1 MQPTPSPPTI
11 DTVSGY
17 LRRRGRSA
25 HALTAGEAATLA
37 IAVVRGCAT
46 APSRAA
52 PGEWRLT
59 PEGRPVLV
67 AHPGGD
73 DVLAATVAVLDEV
86 ASLVS
91 ADVRPGF
98 ARLRDGVL
106 TEPPPTWAL
115 LEKRLLAV
123 VEPQPL
129 VLGPLAPAEPVAP
142 RAARDEQDATAPTF
156 IGRIAASV
164 RRIRP
169 PVLALGVGVAAVL
182 AVVAMTLVPRVEP
195 ATTSED
201 HPAGVASAAAAS
213 ATAPPG
219 RLPSATPTADGALSA
234 EPDAEDAAPVS
245 GTASSSDR
253 PAPSSSASEENA
265 VGAGAAASE
274 IDDVRAAA
282 ASLLAALAACADEDC
297 TSRLRESAARS
308 GDPAPWDPAIAELD
322 VVDDFGGLAVVRLSA
337 DGRTQYV
344 TLVRQEDRWLVRSV
358 RDVADQPS

>member
-52 PGEWRLT
+52 PEEWRLT

-73 DVLAATVAVLDEV
+73 DVLAAMVAVLDEV

-129 VLGPLAPAEPVAP
+129 VLGPLAPAEAVAP
-142 RAARDEQDATAPTF
+142 RAVHDDPDATAPTF
-156 IGRIAASV
+156 ISRVAASV

-169 PVLALGVGVAAVL
+169 PVLALGVGVAAVV
-182 AVVAMTLVPRVEP
+182 AVVAMTLVPPVER

-201 HPAGVASAAAAS
+201 QPAGVASAAAA
-213 ATAPPG
+213 TAPPG
-219 RLPSATPTADGALSA
+219 RLSSATPTAEGALSA
-234 EPDAEDAAPVS
+234 EPDSEDAAPVP

-253 PAPSSSASEENA
+253 PASPSAASEESA

-274 IDDVRAAA
+274 TDDVRAAA
-282 ASLLAALAACADEDC
+282 ASLLASLAACADEEC
-297 TSRLRESAARS
+297 TSRLRESAAGS

>member
-17 LRRRGRSA
+17 LHRRERSA

-59 PEGRPVLV
+59 AEGRPVLV

-73 DVLAATVAVLDEV
+73 DVLAATVTVLDEV

-98 ARLRDGVL
+98 ARLRDGML
-106 TEPPPTWAL
+106 TEPPPSWAL

-129 VLGPLAPAEPVAP
+129 VLGPLTPVPAVTP
-142 RAARDEQDATAPTF
+142 RTERDDQDAVAPTF
-156 IGRIAASV
+156 IARVRAAGHRV
-164 RRIRP
+164 RP

-182 AVVAMTLVPRVEP
+182 AVVAITLVSSAEP
-195 ATTSED
+195 TR
-201 HPAGVASAAAAS
+201 AGADQPVALASAAAA
-213 ATAPPG
+213 T
-219 RLPSATPTADGALSA
+219 PSHSVPSGTPTSEGALSTRSDSGD
-234 EPDAEDAAPVS
+234 ELPAP
-245 GTASSSDR
+245 GAASSSDGS
-253 PAPSSSASEENA
+253 ASSATKDDEDA
-265 VGAGAAASE
+265 MGAGTAADVE
-274 IDDVRAAA
+274 DVRAAA
-282 ASLLAALAACADEDC
+282 SALLASLAACTDEHC
-297 TSRLRESAARS
+297 TSRFTESLDDSSDRAPL
-308 GDPAPWDPAIAELD
+308 DPAAADLE
-322 VVDDFGGLAVVRLSA
+322 VVDDFGDLAVVRLSA
-337 DGRTQYV
+337 VGRTQYV

>member
-73 DVLAATVAVLDEV
+73 DVLAATVTVLNEV

-106 TEPPPTWAL
+106 TDPPPTWAL

-129 VLGPLAPAEPVAP
+129 VLGPLAPTEAVAP

-156 IGRIAASV
+156 IGRVTASV

-201 HPAGVASAAAAS
+201 HPARVASAAA

-219 RLPSATPTADGALSA
+219 RLPSATPTAEGAFSA
-234 EPDAEDAAPVS
+234 EPDSEDAAPVP

-253 PAPSSSASEENA
+253 QASPSAASEENA

-274 IDDVRAAA
+274 TDDVRAAA
-282 ASLLAALAACADEDC
+282 ASLLASLAACADEEC
-297 TSRLRESAARS
+297 TSRLRESAAGS
-308 GDPAPWDPAIAELD
+308 GDPAPWDPAVADLD